1 MSTTTAINNAL
12 IVTAHPVE
20 NSLSHSLA
28 ARIAAKL
35 REQGTQVEIADLHAE
50 GFSPAMVRPDLALY
64 HGDAGALPDDILRE
78 QQRVDRA
85 DMLVF
90 VFPVYWWSVP
100 GLLKGWFDRVLT
112 LNWAYKVA
120 EDGRVVGSLRDVPVR
135 LIATA
140 GSDIDGFEKHGYNTA
155 LHTQLVEGVF
165 GFCGLKNV
173 TLDILYQADTATPA
187 QVDAFM
193 QRLESDA
200 VNVNVE

>member
-1 MSTTTAINNAL
+1 MSVTNVLNNAL

-28 ARIAAKL
+28 ARIAARL

-50 GFSPAMVRPDLALY
+50 AFTPAMLRPDLALY
-64 HGDAGALPDDILRE
+64 HGDASAPPADIQRE
-78 QQRVDRA
+78 QQRVERA

-120 EDGRVVGSLRDVPVR
+120 EDGRIVGNLRKVPVR

-140 GSDIDGFEKHGYNTA
+140 GSDVAGFDKHGYSTA
-155 LHTQLVEGVF
+155 IRTQLVEGVF
-165 GFCGLKNV
+165 GFCGLKDV
-173 TLDILYQADTATPA
+173 TLDILYQADTASSE
-187 QVDAFM
+187 QVDDFLKS
-193 QRLESDA
+193 LER
-200 VNVNVE
+200 VL